1 MNIQDKIKLSPMAV
15 FLIKAVTIYCIWFLS
30 FDYFVFYG
38 ADLFLS
44 QLLVKL
50 SANTL
55 STFGWDMVAFDRF
68 ISVSGLQGLE
78 IVCGCSGLDL
88 FGLYIGF
95 IIAYP
100 GSVKRRVIF
109 IAGGITL
116 LFISNVFRI
125 IIFTLWRAYVP
136 YFDIAHQYSGYI
148 LFYPI
153 VLGLWYLWIKQTNI
167 RTIDSILVSN

>member
-1 MNIQDKIKLSPMAV
+1 MCGINRNLW
-15 FLIKAVTIYCIWFLS
+15 LITLPRLVLS
-30 FDYFVFYG
+30 FFII
-38 ADLFLS
+38 L
-44 QLLVKL
+44 
-50 SANTL
+50 NTI
-55 STFGWDMVAFDRF
+55 A
-68 ISVSGLQGLE
+68 
-78 IVCGCSGLDL
+78 
-88 FGLYIGF
+88 

-100 GSVKRRVIF
+100 GSAKRRVLF